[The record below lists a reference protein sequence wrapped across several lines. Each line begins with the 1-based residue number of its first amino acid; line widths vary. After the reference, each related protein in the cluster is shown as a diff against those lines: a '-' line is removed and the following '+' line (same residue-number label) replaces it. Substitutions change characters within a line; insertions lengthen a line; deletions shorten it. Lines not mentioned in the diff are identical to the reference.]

1 MLRTVTWLVARRTS
15 QRLSIPLS
23 PSNERDVTRCKG
35 DEPPCTSAAASRLSG
50 MQARADFDD
59 RYAILAAKTQYQV
72 AYNSADLDR
81 LLDVFTAEFVD
92 CTDGEPTF
100 YGAEAARA
108 LRMRSE
114 ELFRR
119 FRVEMV
125 VVVIDVAIKAEFACD
140 WGWPKVR
147 LIDRWP
153 CV

>member
-1 MLRTVTWLVARRTS
+1 
-15 QRLSIPLS
+15 
-23 PSNERDVTRCKG
+23 
-35 DEPPCTSAAASRLSG
+35 
-50 MQARADFDD
+50 MQPRADFDD

-92 CTDGEPTF
+92 CTDGEPTL

-125 VVVIDVAIKAEFACD
+125 VVVIDVAIAFQACD
-140 WGWPKVR
+140 VTRCLPPSR
-147 LIDRWP
+147 LRAELRIP
-153 CV
+153 EAPVP